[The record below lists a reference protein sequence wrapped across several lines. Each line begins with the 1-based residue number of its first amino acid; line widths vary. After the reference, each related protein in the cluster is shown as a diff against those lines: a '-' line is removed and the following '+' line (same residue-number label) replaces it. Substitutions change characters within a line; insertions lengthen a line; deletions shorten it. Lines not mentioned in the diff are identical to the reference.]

1 MRSLLFVPGDSERK
15 FARGLI
21 SGADVLIL
29 DLEDSVAADRK
40 EAARE
45 ITRGFLDQGRA
56 TTGAPQLYVRV
67 NSLDTALWEADLS
80 AVISGAPAGIML
92 PKTRSGEDVHRMSIA
107 LHHAEQKVGIE
118 GGTTRIVPIIS
129 EVPIS
134 ILQMPT
140 YIDCSTRVAALN
152 WGMEDLSAELGAA
165 STRGP
170 DGQITSPF
178 RLARDLTLYTSVA
191 AGVAPLDAVYPD
203 FRDLK
208 GLEAE
213 CAAAARD
220 GFTGKA
226 AIHPDQVAV
235 INAAFTPS
243 AEEIERAEEIVRL
256 FREAPGAGVVALRGQ
271 MVDKPHLVRA
281 QRLLARAR
289 SATPTA

>member
-1 MRSLLFVPGDSERK
+1 MGS
-15 FARGLI
+15 
-21 SGADVLIL
+21 
-29 DLEDSVAADRK
+29 
-40 EAARE
+40 
-45 ITRGFLDQGRA
+45 
-56 TTGAPQLYVRV
+56 
-67 NSLDTALWEADLS
+67 
-80 AVISGAPAGIML
+80 
-92 PKTRSGEDVHRMSIA
+92 
-107 LHHAEQKVGIE
+107 
-118 GGTTRIVPIIS
+118 TRIIPIIS

-134 ILQMPT
+134 ILQMPS

-191 AGVAPLDAVYPD
+191 AGVAPLDSVYPD
-203 FRDLK
+203 FRDLA
-208 GLEAE
+208 GLKAE
-213 CAAAARD
+213 CEAAARD

-243 AEEIERAEEIVRL
+243 TEDIARAEEIVRL

-281 QRLLARAR
+281 ERLLKRVGV
-289 SATPTA
+289 SKGAT